1 MLRDLLLTSPAGAAE
16 PLLPGC
22 STPVGEALAVALLQ
36 LLPADAYT
44 LTSSSTSSDNG
55 SSSTAVYVQP
65 LPAVVLLALRDV
77 LCYSRTAKRAVVHS
91 GFHLQLLSS
100 CHLLGEVLKHKG
112 RLPNAEVRVLGAVGE
127 SRAAAAAGEQRPRSS
142 KGIIA
147 VAGGKVPGRKRA
159 GWSNIAGGKDG
170 RRKGAGAVDIW
181 QAADVGAFE
190 AAATTAAAAG
200 GIVKDG
206 VGGMAGG
213 SSGVARRIGPGAGG
227 GGGLGSGKKGEQQ
240 RQRWRIRP
248 DSSSRNEKGDG
259 AQGLGHGAQGL
270 GRARG
275 EGAGQSTRSVA
286 GEQQKGSVGGAVGAA
301 GSSAAAAAESIEG
314 TAAEG
319 ERWKGDVKGPP
330 DQAVVVAGAAG
341 AKGEGVL
348 SKAEAQALMKE
359 VEGKLLL
366 CCMLL
371 RHLVYRDAEVKKEL
385 VGNGQVGL
393 LGFVDDL

>member
-1 MLRDLLLTSPAGAAE
+1 M
-16 PLLPGC
+16 
-22 STPVGEALAVALLQ
+22 GEALAVALLQ
-36 LLPADAYT
+36 LLPVDAYT
-44 LTSSSTSSDNG
+44 LNSSSTSSG
-55 SSSTAVYVQP
+55 SSSSSTAVCMQP

-77 LCYSRTAKRAVVHS
+77 LCYSCTAKRAVVHT

-100 CHLLGEVLKHKG
+100 CQLLGEVLKHKG
-112 RLPNAEVRVLGAVGE
+112 RLPNAEVRVLGAVGG
-127 SRAAAAAGEQRPRSS
+127 SRAAAAGEQRPRSS
-142 KGIIA
+142 KGIVAI
-147 VAGGKVPGRKRA
+147 AGGKVPGRKRA
-159 GWSNIAGGKDG
+159 EWNNVAGGKDG

-200 GIVKDG
+200 GSVKDG

-213 SSGVARRIGPGAGG
+213 SSSSARRIGPGAGG

-240 RQRWRIRP
+240 RQRWRIQP
-248 DSSSRNEKGDG
+248 DSSSRNDKGD
-259 AQGLGHGAQGL
+259 GAQGL

-359 VEGKLLL
+359 AEAKLLL

-385 VGNGQVGL
+385 VGNGQVGP
-393 LGFVDDL
+393 LGSVDDV